1 MANRASRSVTRR
13 GLADAAAERSV
24 CTTRQSDVKTWVYR
38 VMALGLA
45 CALLPLLRAS
55 SAQSVNSLITGV
67 ERRYNAAQTLAVEF
81 SETYS
86 ILGRAKRPES
96 GTLVLR
102 KPGRMRWSYNQPPG
116 KLFVSDGKQVFL
128 YTPEDNRAEKS
139 TLKASD
145 DMRAPMAFLLGKLNF
160 RKEFKAFETRPG
172 DGGTWL
178 DCEAANDRLPY
189 EKVSMLIAPGYSI
202 KQLRITGRDQSELGF
217 TLSGE
222 VLNPKVNAAEFQFVP
237 PPGTE
242 IVDAVN
248 TGSEGS

>member
-1 MANRASRSVTRR
+1 M
-13 GLADAAAERSV
+13 
-24 CTTRQSDVKTWVYR
+24 RQSDVKTWVYR
-38 VMALGLA
+38 VLGLGFGFG
-45 CALLPLLRAS
+45 LLTVPAAPSSQSPLD
-55 SAQSVNSLITGV
+55 SLIAGV
-67 ERRYNAAQTLAVEF
+67 ERRYNGAQTLSVGF

-102 KPGRMRWSYNQPPG
+102 KPGRMRWSYTQPPG
-116 KLFVSDGKQVFL
+116 KLFVSDGKQVYL

-139 TLKASD
+139 ILKASE

-160 RKEFKAFETRPG
+160 RKEFKTFATRPG

-178 DCEAANDRLPY
+178 DCEAANDRVPY
-189 EKVSMLIAPGYSI
+189 EKVSMLVAPDDSI
-202 KQLRITGRDQSELGF
+202 KQLHITGRDQSELDF
-217 TLSGE
+217 TFRDE
-222 VLNPKVNAAEFQFVP
+222 VLNPKVNAAEFEFVP
-237 PPGTE
+237 PAGTE

>member
-160 RKEFKAFETRPG
+160 RKEFKAFE
-172 DGGTWL
+172 
-178 DCEAANDRLPY
+178 AANDRMPY

>member
-1 MANRASRSVTRR
+1 M
-13 GLADAAAERSV
+13 
-24 CTTRQSDVKTWVYR
+24 RQSDVKTWVYR
-38 VMALGLA
+38 LAALAFACGLLS
-45 CALLPLLRAS
+45 LLGAS
-55 SAQSVNSLITGV
+55 SARSTLDSLITGV
-67 ERRYNAAQTLAVEF
+67 ERRYNGAQTLAVEF

-178 DCEAANDRLPY
+178 DCEAANDRVPY
-189 EKVSMLIAPGYSI
+189 ERVSMLIAPDYSI
-202 KQLRITGRDQSELGF
+202 KQLRIAGRDQSELGF
-217 TLSGE
+217 TLKDE
-222 VLNPKVNAAEFQFVP
+222 VLNPKVNAAEFKFVP
-237 PPGTE
+237 PVGTE

-248 TGSEGS
+248 NGSEGS